1 MSIVIGTNKS
11 SLQAANYL
19 SANQTQLS
27 NTLSALSSGSR
38 LTNPSTDSGGLAVS
52 MQLTAT
58 ANRDSA
64 LINTIANAQSFL
76 QTQNGA
82 LQVAT
87 SIVDRISQ
95 LVTMSR
101 DVTLTSTNIAN
112 YDTEFSQLQSELKT
126 IIGAQYNGISLFATN
141 DTAASMAVLS
151 TNDLSTTNAIAIQK
165 LNLGDTSWGT
175 STYPYNAT
183 NGTSGALGTYTN
195 IHSPAGIGAL
205 ANRDIVYQTPFSSN
219 LVSTLTTAN
228 VSFVYTSS
236 NGVLTLTP
244 TVGTSSNSVSAV
256 TAGGAAGYTSLTSI
270 SASDISNFVNTIA
283 TFSAINGAEQ
293 SRLNFASQLAT
304 NDRTSLESANSSISD
319 TDIAQ
324 ATTAL
329 AKWNV
334 LVQAGTS
341 MLTQANNS
349 AQTVLKLITG

>member
-95 LVTMSR
+95 LVTMSK
-101 DVTLTSTNIAN
+101 DVTLTSTNTSN
-112 YDTEFSQLQSELKT
+112 YNTEFTQLQQELTT
-126 IIGAQYNGISLFATN
+126 IIGAQYNGISLFS
-141 DTAASMAVLS
+141 TAAASPSLTVLS
-151 TNDLSTTNAIAIQK
+151 TNDLSTSNGIGIVQM
-165 LNLGDTSWGT
+165 NLGSTSVGVGSIGVLAST
-175 STYPYNAT
+175 STAT
-183 NGTSGALGTYTN
+183 TGGSGT
-195 IHSPAGIGAL
+195 
-205 ANRDIVYQTPFSSN
+205 TP
-219 LVSTLTTAN
+219 
-228 VSFVYTSS
+228 
-236 NGVLTLTP
+236 GV
-244 TVGTSSNSVSAV
+244 N
-256 TAGGAAGYTSLTSI
+256 GYTSLTSI
-270 SASDISNFVNTIA
+270 TSSEITSFVNTIA
-283 TFSAINGAEQ
+283 TFAATNGAEQ

-304 NDRTSLESANSSISD
+304 NDRTSLEAANSSISD

>member
-27 NTLSALSSGSR
+27 NTLGALSSGSR

-52 MQLTAT
+52 LQLTAT

-95 LVTMSR
+95 LVTMSS
-101 DVTLTSTNIAN
+101 DATLTTTNTAN
-112 YDTEFSQLQSELKT
+112 YNTEFSQLQSELTT
-126 IIGAQYNGISLFATN
+126 IIGAQYNGIDLFKNNTTSSLT
-141 DTAASMAVLS
+141 VLS
-151 TNDLSTTNAIAIQK
+151 TNDLTTGNAISIAQLGLGQTATGVGNIGQLASTSTTN
-165 LNLGDTSWGT
+165 G
-175 STYPYNAT
+175 
-183 NGTSGALGTYTN
+183 
-195 IHSPAGIGAL
+195 
-205 ANRDIVYQTPFSSN
+205 F
-219 LVSTLTTAN
+219 
-228 VSFVYTSS
+228 
-236 NGVLTLTP
+236 
-244 TVGTSSNSVSAV
+244 
-256 TAGGAAGYTSLTSI
+256 TSLTSI
-270 SASDISNFVNTIA
+270 SASQITNFVNTVA
-283 TFSAINGAEQ
+283 TYSAINGSEQ
-293 SRLNFASQLAT
+293 SRLSFASQLAT
-304 NDRTSLESANSSISD
+304 NDRTSLQSANSSISD

-329 AKWNV
+329 AKYNV

>member
-95 LVTMSR
+95 LVTMSK
-101 DVTLTSTNIAN
+101 DVTLTTTNTSN
-112 YDTEFSQLQSELKT
+112 YNTEFSQLQQELTT
-126 IIGAQYNGISLFATN
+126 IIGAQYNGIALFSTATASPSLT
-141 DTAASMAVLS
+141 VLS
-151 TNDLSTTNAIAIQK
+151 TNDLSTSNGIGIVQM
-165 LNLGDTSWGT
+165 NLGNT
-175 STYPYNAT
+175 AT
-183 NGTSGALGTYTN
+183 TGGS
-195 IHSPAGIGAL
+195 I
-205 ANRDIVYQTPFSSN
+205 
-219 LVSTLTTAN
+219 
-228 VSFVYTSS
+228 
-236 NGVLTLTP
+236 GVLA
-244 TVGTSSNSVSAV
+244 SSTGGV
-256 TAGGAAGYTSLTSI
+256 TGYTSLTSI
-270 SASDISNFVNTIA
+270 TSSDITSFVNTIA
-283 TFSAINGAEQ
+283 TFAATNGAEQ

-304 NDRTSLESANSSISD
+304 NDRTSLEAANSSISD

>member
-27 NTLSALSSGSR
+27 NTLSSLSSGSR

-87 SIVDRISQ
+87 SLVDRISQ
-95 LVTMSR
+95 LVTMSK
-101 DVTLTSTNIAN
+101 DVTLTTTNTAN
-112 YDTEFSQLQSELKT
+112 YNTEFSQLQSELTT
-126 IIGAQYNGISLFATN
+126 IIGAQYNGIALFTSATASGSLP
-141 DTAASMAVLS
+141 VLS
-151 TNDLSTTNAIAIQK
+151 TNDLSTSNQISIAQ
-165 LNLGDTSWGT
+165 LNLG
-175 STYPYNAT
+175 A
-183 NGTSGALGTYTN
+183 
-195 IHSPAGIGAL
+195 
-205 ANRDIVYQTPFSSN
+205 
-219 LVSTLTTAN
+219 
-228 VSFVYTSS
+228 
-236 NGVLTLTP
+236 
-244 TVGTSSNSVSAV
+244 
-256 TAGGAAGYTSLTSI
+256 TAGGTGNIGNLAAVSTNNSATAGYTSLTAI
-270 SASDISNFVNTIA
+270 GASDITNFVNTIA
-283 TFSAINGAEQ
+283 TFAATNGAEQ

-304 NDRTSLESANSSISD
+304 NDRTSLQSANSSISD

>member
-95 LVTMSR
+95 LVTMSK
-101 DVTLTSTNIAN
+101 DVTLTTTNTAN
-112 YDTEFSQLQSELKT
+112 YNTEFSQLQSELTT
-126 IIGAQYNGISLFATN
+126 IIGAQYNGIALFTSGTVSGSL
-141 DTAASMAVLS
+141 SVLS
-151 TNDLSTTNAIAIQK
+151 TNDLSTSNAISIAQ
-165 LNLGDTSWGT
+165 LNLG
-175 STYPYNAT
+175 AT
-183 NGTSGALGTYTN
+183 TSGAGNIGSLSSSSTTN
-195 IHSPAGIGAL
+195 
-205 ANRDIVYQTPFSSN
+205 
-219 LVSTLTTAN
+219 
-228 VSFVYTSS
+228 
-236 NGVLTLTP
+236 
-244 TVGTSSNSVSAV
+244 
-256 TAGGAAGYTSLTSI
+256 GYTSLTAI
-270 SASDISNFVNTIA
+270 GASDITSFVNTIA
-283 TFSAINGAEQ
+283 TFAATNGAEQ

-304 NDRTSLESANSSISD
+304 NDRTSLQSANSSISD

>member
-27 NTLSALSSGSR
+27 DTLSALSSGSR

-95 LVTMSR
+95 LVAMSR

-175 STYPYNAT
+175 PTYT
-183 NGTSGALGTYTN
+183 ITSSGITSASPGTYTN

-205 ANRDIVYQTPFSSN
+205 ANRNILYLTPFSSD
-219 LVSTLTTAN
+219 LGSQLTNSA
-228 VSFVYTSS
+228 VSFVYS
-236 NGVLTLTP
+236 NGVLT
-244 TVGTSSNSVSAV
+244 VSSNAGITSSSVSAV

-304 NDRTSLESANSSISD
+304 NDRTSLEAANSSISD

>member
-95 LVTMSR
+95 LVAMSR

-175 STYPYNAT
+175 SNYPYSGT

-205 ANRDIVYQTPFSSN
+205 ANRDIVYLTPFSSN
-219 LVSTLTTAN
+219 LATQTTTS
-228 VSFVYTSS
+228 VSFVYSSS
-236 NGVLTLTP
+236 NGVLTLSPNTA
-244 TVGTSSNSVSAV
+244 SSSSVSAV
-256 TAGGAAGYTSLTSI
+256 TAGGVAGYTSLTSI

-304 NDRTSLESANSSISD
+304 NDRTSLQSANSSISD

>member
-27 NTLSALSSGSR
+27 NTLSSLSSGSR

-87 SIVDRISQ
+87 SLVDRISQ
-95 LVTMSR
+95 LVTMSK
-101 DVTLTSTNIAN
+101 DVTLTTTNTAN
-112 YDTEFSQLQSELKT
+112 YNTEFSQLQSELTT
-126 IIGAQYNGISLFATN
+126 IIGAQYNGIALFTSATASGSLP
-141 DTAASMAVLS
+141 VLS
-151 TNDLSTTNAIAIQK
+151 TNDLSTSNQISIAQ
-165 LNLGDTSWGT
+165 LNLG
-175 STYPYNAT
+175 A
-183 NGTSGALGTYTN
+183 
-195 IHSPAGIGAL
+195 
-205 ANRDIVYQTPFSSN
+205 
-219 LVSTLTTAN
+219 
-228 VSFVYTSS
+228 
-236 NGVLTLTP
+236 
-244 TVGTSSNSVSAV
+244 
-256 TAGGAAGYTSLTSI
+256 TAGGTGNIGNLAAVSTSNTATAGYTSLTAI
-270 SASDISNFVNTIA
+270 GASDITSFVNTIA
-283 TFSAINGAEQ
+283 TFAATNGAEQ

-304 NDRTSLESANSSISD
+304 NDRTSLQSANSSISD

>member
-11 SLQAANYL
+11 SLMAANYL

-27 NTLSALSSGSR
+27 NTLGALSSGSR

-52 MQLTAT
+52 LQLTAT

-95 LVTMSR
+95 LVTMSK
-101 DVTLTSTNIAN
+101 DPTLTSSNTAN
-112 YDTEFSQLQSELKT
+112 YNTEFSQLQSELTT
-126 IIGAQYNGISLFATN
+126 IIGAQYNGIDLFKNNTTSSLT
-141 DTAASMAVLS
+141 VLS
-151 TNDLSTTNAIAIQK
+151 TNDLTTGNAISIAQ
-165 LNLGDTSWGT
+165 LGLGQQ
-175 STYPYNAT
+175 AT
-183 NGTSGALGTYTN
+183 GAGNIGYLALSSG
-195 IHSPAGIGAL
+195 
-205 ANRDIVYQTPFSSN
+205 
-219 LVSTLTTAN
+219 
-228 VSFVYTSS
+228 
-236 NGVLTLTP
+236 
-244 TVGTSSNSVSAV
+244 
-256 TAGGAAGYTSLTSI
+256 GYSSLTSI
-270 SASDISNFVNTIA
+270 TATDISSFVNTVA
-283 TFSAINGAEQ
+283 TYSAVNGAEQ
-293 SRLNFASQLAT
+293 SRLSFASQLAT
-304 NDRTSLESANSSISD
+304 NDRTSLQSANSSISD

-329 AKWNV
+329 AKYNV

>member
-27 NTLSALSSGSR
+27 NTLGALSSGSR

-52 MQLTAT
+52 LQLTAT

-95 LVTMSR
+95 LVTMSK
-101 DVTLTSTNIAN
+101 DPTLTTSNTAN
-112 YDTEFSQLQSELKT
+112 YNTEFSQLQSELST
-126 IIGAQYNGISLFATN
+126 IIGAQYNGISLFS
-141 DTAASMAVLS
+141 TASASGTLTVLS
-151 TNDLSTTNAIAIQK
+151 TNDLSTGNAISINQ
-165 LNLGDTSWGT
+165 LNLG
-175 STYPYNAT
+175 STTGNV
-183 NGTSGALGTYTN
+183 GN
-195 IHSPAGIGAL
+195 IGIL
-205 ANRDIVYQTPFSSN
+205 
-219 LVSTLTTAN
+219 AN
-228 VSFVYTSS
+228 VSTSNTSS
-236 NGVLTLTP
+236 T
-244 TVGTSSNSVSAV
+244 
-256 TAGGAAGYTSLTSI
+256 GYTTLTSI
-270 SASDISNFVNTIA
+270 AATDITNFVNTIA
-283 TFSAINGAEQ
+283 TFSATNGAQQ

-304 NDRTSLESANSSISD
+304 NDRTSLQSANSSISD

>member
-1 MSIVIGTNKS
+1 MSYVIGTNKS

-27 NTLSALSSGSR
+27 NTLGALSSGSR

-52 MQLTAT
+52 LQLTAT

-95 LVTMSR
+95 LVTMSK
-101 DVTLTSTNIAN
+101 DPTLTTSNTAN
-112 YDTEFSQLQSELKT
+112 YNTEFSQLQSELST
-126 IIGAQYNGISLFATN
+126 IIGAQYNGISLFS
-141 DTAASMAVLS
+141 TASASGTLTVLS
-151 TNDLSTTNAIAIQK
+151 TNDLSTGNAISINQ
-165 LNLGDTSWGT
+165 LNLG
-175 STYPYNAT
+175 STTGNV
-183 NGTSGALGTYTN
+183 GN
-195 IHSPAGIGAL
+195 IGIL
-205 ANRDIVYQTPFSSN
+205 
-219 LVSTLTTAN
+219 AN
-228 VSFVYTSS
+228 VSTFNSS
-236 NGVLTLTP
+236 ST
-244 TVGTSSNSVSAV
+244 
-256 TAGGAAGYTSLTSI
+256 GYTTLTSI
-270 SASDISNFVNTIA
+270 AATDITNFVNTIA
-283 TFSAINGAEQ
+283 TFSATNGAQQ

-304 NDRTSLESANSSISD
+304 NDRTSLQSANSSISD

>member
-27 NTLSALSSGSR
+27 NTLSSLSSGSR

-87 SIVDRISQ
+87 SLVDRISQ
-95 LVTMSR
+95 LVTMSK
-101 DVTLTSTNIAN
+101 DVTLTTTNTAN
-112 YDTEFSQLQSELKT
+112 YNTEFSQLQSELTT
-126 IIGAQYNGISLFATN
+126 IIGAQYNGIALFTSATASGSLP
-141 DTAASMAVLS
+141 VLS
-151 TNDLSTTNAIAIQK
+151 TNDLSTSNQISIAQ
-165 LNLGDTSWGT
+165 LNLG
-175 STYPYNAT
+175 A
-183 NGTSGALGTYTN
+183 
-195 IHSPAGIGAL
+195 
-205 ANRDIVYQTPFSSN
+205 
-219 LVSTLTTAN
+219 
-228 VSFVYTSS
+228 
-236 NGVLTLTP
+236 
-244 TVGTSSNSVSAV
+244 
-256 TAGGAAGYTSLTSI
+256 TAGGTGNIGNLAAVSTNNSATAGYTSLTAI
-270 SASDISNFVNTIA
+270 GASDITSFVNTIA
-283 TFSAINGAEQ
+283 TFAATNGAEQ

-304 NDRTSLESANSSISD
+304 NDRTSLQSANSSISD

>member
-27 NTLSALSSGSR
+27 NTLGALSSGSR
-38 LTNPSTDSGGLAVS
+38 LTNPSTDAGGLAVS
-52 MQLTAT
+52 LQLTAT

-95 LVTMSR
+95 LVTMSK
-101 DVTLTSTNIAN
+101 DPTLTTSNTAN
-112 YDTEFSQLQSELKT
+112 YNTEFSQLQSELTT
-126 IIGAQYNGISLFATN
+126 IIGAQYNGISLFSAGT
-141 DTAASMAVLS
+141 TVGTLSVLS
-151 TNDLSTTNAIAIQK
+151 TNDLTTGNAISIVQLGLGQTATGVGNIGQLANSTSTTN
-165 LNLGDTSWGT
+165 
-175 STYPYNAT
+175 
-183 NGTSGALGTYTN
+183 
-195 IHSPAGIGAL
+195 
-205 ANRDIVYQTPFSSN
+205 
-219 LVSTLTTAN
+219 
-228 VSFVYTSS
+228 
-236 NGVLTLTP
+236 
-244 TVGTSSNSVSAV
+244 
-256 TAGGAAGYTSLTSI
+256 GYTSLTSI
-270 SASDISNFVNTIA
+270 GASEITNFVNTIA
-283 TFSAINGAEQ
+283 TFSAVNGAEQ

-304 NDRTSLESANSSISD
+304 NDRTSLQSANSSISD

-349 AQTVLKLITG
+349 AQEVLKLITG

>member
-1 MSIVIGTNKS
+1 MSIVIGTNRS

-95 LVTMSR
+95 LVTMSK
-101 DVTLTSTNIAN
+101 DVTLTSTNTAN
-112 YDTEFSQLQSELKT
+112 YNTEFSQLQSELTT
-126 IIGAQYNGISLFATN
+126 IIGAQYNGIALFTSGTVTGSL
-141 DTAASMAVLS
+141 SVLS
-151 TNDLSTTNAIAIQK
+151 TNDLSTSNAISIVQ
-165 LNLGDTSWGT
+165 LNLG
-175 STYPYNAT
+175 
-183 NGTSGALGTYTN
+183 GTSG
-195 IHSPAGIGAL
+195 GIGNL
-205 ANRDIVYQTPFSSN
+205 AA
-219 LVSTLTTAN
+219 VST
-228 VSFVYTSS
+228 
-236 NGVLTLTP
+236 
-244 TVGTSSNSVSAV
+244 SNSLQ
-256 TAGGAAGYTSLTSI
+256 TGYNSLTAI
-270 SASDISNFVNTIA
+270 GASDITSFVNIIA
-283 TFSAINGAEQ
+283 TYAATNGAEQ
-293 SRLNFASQLAT
+293 SGLNFASQLAT
-304 NDRTSLESANSSISD
+304 NDRTSLQSANSSISD

-329 AKWNV
+329 A
-334 LVQAGTS
+334 
-341 MLTQANNS
+341 
-349 AQTVLKLITG
+349 

>member
-1 MSIVIGTNKS
+1 
-11 SLQAANYL
+11 
-19 SANQTQLS
+19 
-27 NTLSALSSGSR
+27 
-38 LTNPSTDSGGLAVS
+38 

-95 LVTMSR
+95 LVTMSK
-101 DVTLTSTNIAN
+101 DATLTSTNTAN
-112 YDTEFSQLQSELKT
+112 YNTEFSQLQSELTT
-126 IIGAQYNGISLFATN
+126 IIGAQYNGIALFTSTTVSGSL
-141 DTAASMAVLS
+141 SVLS
-151 TNDLSTTNAIAIQK
+151 TNDLSTSNAISIAQ
-165 LNLGDTSWGT
+165 LNLG
-175 STYPYNAT
+175 STAGNV
-183 NGTSGALGTYTN
+183 GN
-195 IHSPAGIGAL
+195 IGVL
-205 ANRDIVYQTPFSSN
+205 AA
-219 LVSTLTTAN
+219 VSTSNTA
-228 VSFVYTSS
+228 ST
-236 NGVLTLTP
+236 
-244 TVGTSSNSVSAV
+244 
-256 TAGGAAGYTSLTSI
+256 GYTSLTAI
-270 SASDISNFVNTIA
+270 GASDITSFVNTIA
-283 TFSAINGAEQ
+283 TFAATNGAEQ

-304 NDRTSLESANSSISD
+304 NDRTSLQSANSSISD

>member
-64 LINTIANAQSFL
+64 LVNTIANAQSFL

-175 STYPYNAT
+175 PTYTFTGPGIS
-183 NGTSGALGTYTN
+183 GTVGTYTN

>member
-1 MSIVIGTNKS
+1 MSIVIGTNRS

-27 NTLSALSSGSR
+27 NTLIALSSGSR

-95 LVTMSR
+95 LVTMSK
-101 DVTLTSTNIAN
+101 DVTLKSTNTAN
-112 YDTEFSQLQSELKT
+112 YNTEFSQLQSELTT
-126 IIGAQYNGISLFATN
+126 IIGAQYNGIALFTSGTVTGSL
-141 DTAASMAVLS
+141 SVLS
-151 TNDLSTTNAIAIQK
+151 TNDLSTSNAISIVQ
-165 LNLGDTSWGT
+165 LNLG
-175 STYPYNAT
+175 
-183 NGTSGALGTYTN
+183 GTSG
-195 IHSPAGIGAL
+195 GIGNL
-205 ANRDIVYQTPFSSN
+205 AA
-219 LVSTLTTAN
+219 VST
-228 VSFVYTSS
+228 
-236 NGVLTLTP
+236 
-244 TVGTSSNSVSAV
+244 SNSLQ
-256 TAGGAAGYTSLTSI
+256 TGYNSLTAI
-270 SASDISNFVNTIA
+270 GASDITSFVNTIA
-283 TFSAINGAEQ
+283 TFAATNGAEQ

-304 NDRTSLESANSSISD
+304 NDRTSLQSANSSISD

>member
-27 NTLSALSSGSR
+27 NTLGALSSGSR

-52 MQLTAT
+52 LQLTAT

-95 LVTMSR
+95 LVTMSK
-101 DVTLTSTNIAN
+101 DPTLTTSNTAN
-112 YDTEFSQLQSELKT
+112 YNTEFSQLQQELGT

-141 DTAASMAVLS
+141 NSTSLSVLS
-151 TNDLSTTNAIAIQK
+151 TNDLSTGNAISLGQLGLGATTADVSIGYLAGGSANSNGAISYVA
-165 LNLGDTSWGT
+165 G
-175 STYPYNAT
+175 
-183 NGTSGALGTYTN
+183 GTYSSLTN
-195 IHSPAGIGAL
+195 ISA
-205 ANRDIVYQTPFSSN
+205 
-219 LVSTLTTAN
+219 TAI
-228 VSFVYTSS
+228 TS
-236 NGVLTLTP
+236 
-244 TVGTSSNSVSAV
+244 
-256 TAGGAAGYTSLTSI
+256 
-270 SASDISNFVNTIA
+270 FVNTIA
-283 TFSAINGAEQ
+283 TFSATNGAEQ
-293 SRLNFASQLAT
+293 SRLSFASQLAT
-304 NDRTSLESANSSISD
+304 NDRTSLQSANSSISD

-329 AKWNV
+329 AKYNV

>member
-1 MSIVIGTNKS
+1 MSIVIGTNRS

-95 LVTMSR
+95 LVTMSK
-101 DVTLTSTNIAN
+101 DVTLTSTNTAN
-112 YDTEFSQLQSELKT
+112 YNTEFSQLQSELTT
-126 IIGAQYNGISLFATN
+126 IIGAQYNGIALFTSGTVTGSL
-141 DTAASMAVLS
+141 SVLS
-151 TNDLSTTNAIAIQK
+151 TNDLSTSNAISIAQ
-165 LNLGDTSWGT
+165 LNLG
-175 STYPYNAT
+175 STM
-183 NGTSGALGTYTN
+183 S
-195 IHSPAGIGAL
+195 GIGNL
-205 ANRDIVYQTPFSSN
+205 AA
-219 LVSTLTTAN
+219 VST
-228 VSFVYTSS
+228 
-236 NGVLTLTP
+236 
-244 TVGTSSNSVSAV
+244 SNS
-256 TAGGAAGYTSLTSI
+256 AATGYNSLTAI
-270 SASDISNFVNTIA
+270 GASDITSFVNTIA
-283 TFSAINGAEQ
+283 TYAATNGAEQ

-304 NDRTSLESANSSISD
+304 NDRTSLQSANSSISD

>member
-1 MSIVIGTNKS
+1 MSIVIGTNRS

-95 LVTMSR
+95 LVTMSK
-101 DVTLTSTNIAN
+101 DVTLTSTNTAN
-112 YDTEFSQLQSELKT
+112 YNTEFSQLQSELTT
-126 IIGAQYNGISLFATN
+126 IIGAQYNGIALFTSGTVTGSL
-141 DTAASMAVLS
+141 SVLS
-151 TNDLSTTNAIAIQK
+151 TNDLSTSNAISIQQ
-165 LNLGDTSWGT
+165 LNLG
-175 STYPYNAT
+175 
-183 NGTSGALGTYTN
+183 GTSG
-195 IHSPAGIGAL
+195 GIGNL
-205 ANRDIVYQTPFSSN
+205 AA
-219 LVSTLTTAN
+219 VSTSNSLTT
-228 VSFVYTSS
+228 
-236 NGVLTLTP
+236 
-244 TVGTSSNSVSAV
+244 
-256 TAGGAAGYTSLTSI
+256 GYNSLTAI
-270 SASDISNFVNTIA
+270 GASDITSFVNTIA
-283 TFSAINGAEQ
+283 TYAATNGAEQ

-304 NDRTSLESANSSISD
+304 NDRTSLQSANSSISD

>member
-95 LVTMSR
+95 LVTMSK
-101 DVTLTSTNIAN
+101 DVTLTSTNTSN
-112 YDTEFSQLQSELKT
+112 YNTEFSQLQSELAT
-126 IIGAQYNGISLFATN
+126 IIGAQYNGISLFTTSTSAPSAPFT
-141 DTAASMAVLS
+141 SLSVLS
-151 TNDLSTTNAIAIQK
+151 TNDLSTSNAISIAQ
-165 LNLGDTSWGT
+165 LSLGSISTSGGIGYLAGGT
-175 STYPYNAT
+175 NSTT
-183 NGTSGALGTYTN
+183 NGITFTPGGT
-195 IHSPAGIGAL
+195 
-205 ANRDIVYQTPFSSN
+205 
-219 LVSTLTTAN
+219 
-228 VSFVYTSS
+228 
-236 NGVLTLTP
+236 
-244 TVGTSSNSVSAV
+244 
-256 TAGGAAGYTSLTSI
+256 YTSLTSI
-270 SASDISNFVNTIA
+270 TSSDITSFVNTIA
-283 TFSAINGAEQ
+283 TFAATNGAEQ

-304 NDRTSLESANSSISD
+304 NDRTSLEAANSSISD

>member
-95 LVTMSR
+95 LVTMSK
-101 DVTLTSTNIAN
+101 DVTLTSTNTAN
-112 YDTEFSQLQSELKT
+112 YNTEFSQLQSELTT
-126 IIGAQYNGISLFATN
+126 IIGAQYNGIALFTSGTVTGSL
-141 DTAASMAVLS
+141 SVLS
-151 TNDLSTTNAIAIQK
+151 TNDLSTSNAISIVQ
-165 LNLGDTSWGT
+165 LNLGGT
-175 STYPYNAT
+175 SN
-183 NGTSGALGTYTN
+183 
-195 IHSPAGIGAL
+195 GIGNL
-205 ANRDIVYQTPFSSN
+205 AA
-219 LVSTLTTAN
+219 VST
-228 VSFVYTSS
+228 
-236 NGVLTLTP
+236 
-244 TVGTSSNSVSAV
+244 SNSS
-256 TAGGAAGYTSLTSI
+256 TTGYNSLTAI
-270 SASDISNFVNTIA
+270 GASDITSFVNTIA
-283 TFSAINGAEQ
+283 TYAATNGAEQ

-304 NDRTSLESANSSISD
+304 NDRTSLQSANSSISD

>member
-11 SLQAANYL
+11 SLLAANYL

-27 NTLSALSSGSR
+27 NTLSSLSSGSR

-64 LINTIANAQSFL
+64 IINTIANAQSFL

-87 SIVDRISQ
+87 SLVDRISQ
-95 LVTMSR
+95 LVTMSK
-101 DVTLTSTNIAN
+101 DVTLTTTNTSN
-112 YDTEFSQLQSELKT
+112 YNTEFSQLQSELTT
-126 IIGAQYNGISLFATN
+126 IIGAQYNGIALFTSATASGSLP
-141 DTAASMAVLS
+141 VLS
-151 TNDLSTTNAIAIQK
+151 TNDLSTSNQISIAQ
-165 LNLGDTSWGT
+165 LNLG
-175 STYPYNAT
+175 A
-183 NGTSGALGTYTN
+183 
-195 IHSPAGIGAL
+195 
-205 ANRDIVYQTPFSSN
+205 
-219 LVSTLTTAN
+219 
-228 VSFVYTSS
+228 
-236 NGVLTLTP
+236 
-244 TVGTSSNSVSAV
+244 
-256 TAGGAAGYTSLTSI
+256 TAGGTGNIGNLAAVSTNNSATAGYTSLTAI
-270 SASDISNFVNTIA
+270 GASDITSFVNTIA
-283 TFSAINGAEQ
+283 TFAATNGAEQ

-304 NDRTSLESANSSISD
+304 NDRTSLQSANSSISD

>member
-27 NTLSALSSGSR
+27 NTLGALSSGSR

-52 MQLTAT
+52 LQLTAT

-95 LVTMSR
+95 LVTMSN
-101 DVTLTSTNIAN
+101 DQTLTTTNTAN
-112 YDTEFSQLQSELKT
+112 YNTEFSQLQQELKT
-126 IIGAQYNGISLFATN
+126 IIGAQYNGIALFKSDTTSSLT
-141 DTAASMAVLS
+141 VLS
-151 TNDLSTTNAIAIQK
+151 TNDLTTGNAISIAQ
-165 LNLGDTSWGT
+165 LGLGQT
-175 STYPYNAT
+175 AT
-183 NGTSGALGTYTN
+183 GGGN
-195 IHSPAGIGAL
+195 IGAL
-205 ANRDIVYQTPFSSN
+205 AASS
-219 LVSTLTTAN
+219 S
-228 VSFVYTSS
+228 Y
-236 NGVLTLTP
+236 G
-244 TVGTSSNSVSAV
+244 
-256 TAGGAAGYTSLTSI
+256 SLTSI
-270 SASDISNFVNTIA
+270 SATDITSFVNTVA

-293 SRLNFASQLAT
+293 SRLSFASQLAT
-304 NDRTSLESANSSISD
+304 NDRTSLQSANSSISD

-329 AKWNV
+329 AKYNV

>member
-11 SLQAANYL
+11 SLLAANYL

-27 NTLSALSSGSR
+27 NTLSSLSSGSR

-95 LVTMSR
+95 LVTMSK
-101 DVTLTSTNIAN
+101 DVTLTSTNTAN
-112 YDTEFSQLQSELKT
+112 YNTEFSQLQSELTT
-126 IIGAQYNGISLFATN
+126 IIGAQYNGIALFTSGTVTGSL
-141 DTAASMAVLS
+141 SVLS
-151 TNDLSTTNAIAIQK
+151 TNDLSTSNAISIVQ
-165 LNLGDTSWGT
+165 LNLG
-175 STYPYNAT
+175 
-183 NGTSGALGTYTN
+183 
-195 IHSPAGIGAL
+195 
-205 ANRDIVYQTPFSSN
+205 
-219 LVSTLTTAN
+219 
-228 VSFVYTSS
+228 
-236 NGVLTLTP
+236 
-244 TVGTSSNSVSAV
+244 GTSSGIGNLAAVSTSNSIQ
-256 TAGGAAGYTSLTSI
+256 TGYNSLTAI
-270 SASDISNFVNTIA
+270 GASDITSFVNIIA
-283 TFSAINGAEQ
+283 TYAATNGAEQ

-304 NDRTSLESANSSISD
+304 NDRTSLQSANSSISD

>member
-95 LVTMSR
+95 LVAMSR

-175 STYPYNAT
+175 PTYPITAT
-183 NGTSGALGTYTN
+183 SAAAGTYINT
-195 IHSPAGIGAL
+195 HSPAGIGAL
-205 ANRDIVYQTPFSSN
+205 ANRDITYLTPFSVN
-219 LVSTLTTAN
+219 QAATNTNAA
-228 VSFVYTSS
+228 VSFSYS
-236 NGVLTLTP
+236 NGVLTVSNT
-244 TVGTSSNSVSAV
+244 TGISSAAV
-256 TAGGAAGYTSLTSI
+256 TAVTSGGVAGYTSLTSI

-304 NDRTSLESANSSISD
+304 NDRTSLQSANSSISD

>member
-19 SANQTQLS
+19 SANQAQLS
-27 NTLSALSSGSR
+27 NTLGALSSGSR
-38 LTNPSTDSGGLAVS
+38 LTNPSTDAGGLAVS
-52 MQLTAT
+52 LQLTAT

-95 LVTMSR
+95 LVTMSK
-101 DVTLTSTNIAN
+101 DPTLTTSNTAN
-112 YDTEFSQLQSELKT
+112 YNTEFSQLQSELTT
-126 IIGAQYNGISLFATN
+126 IIGAQYNGIALFTTASTATN
-141 DTAASMAVLS
+141 LSVLS
-151 TNDLSTTNAIAIQK
+151 TNDLLSSNAISLQQMT
-165 LNLGDTSWGT
+165 LGSTATTGGSIGVLASTSV
-175 STYPYNAT
+175 A
-183 NGTSGALGTYTN
+183 TSGAAT
-195 IHSPAGIGAL
+195 
-205 ANRDIVYQTPFSSN
+205 
-219 LVSTLTTAN
+219 
-228 VSFVYTSS
+228 
-236 NGVLTLTP
+236 
-244 TVGTSSNSVSAV
+244 
-256 TAGGAAGYTSLTSI
+256 GYSSLTSI
-270 SASDISNFVNTIA
+270 TATEITNFVNTIA
-283 TFSAINGAEQ
+283 TFSATNGAEQ

-349 AQTVLKLITG
+349 AQEVLKLITG

>member
-27 NTLSALSSGSR
+27 NTLGALSSGSR

-52 MQLTAT
+52 LQLTAT

-95 LVTMSR
+95 LVTMSK
-101 DVTLTSTNIAN
+101 DPTLTTSNTAN
-112 YDTEFSQLQSELKT
+112 YNTEFSQLQQELIT
-126 IIGAQYNGISLFATN
+126 IIGAQYNGISLFASNSSTSL
-141 DTAASMAVLS
+141 TVLS
-151 TNDLSTTNAIAIQK
+151 TNDLSTGNAIS
-165 LNLGDTSWGT
+165 LGQLGLGATS
-175 STYPYNAT
+175 
-183 NGTSGALGTYTN
+183 
-195 IHSPAGIGAL
+195 
-205 ANRDIVYQTPFSSN
+205 
-219 LVSTLTTAN
+219 AN
-228 VSFVYTSS
+228 VSIGYLAGGTADS
-236 NGVLTLTP
+236 NGAI
-244 TVGTSSNSVSAV
+244 SYA
-256 TAGGAAGYTSLTSI
+256 AGGNYTSLTSI
-270 SASDISNFVNTIA
+270 SATAITSFVNTIA
-283 TFSAINGAEQ
+283 TFSATNGAQQ

-304 NDRTSLESANSSISD
+304 NDRTSLQSANSSISD

>member
-1 MSIVIGTNKS
+1 MSIVIGTNRS

-27 NTLSALSSGSR
+27 NTLSSLSSGSR

-95 LVTMSR
+95 LVTMSK
-101 DVTLTSTNIAN
+101 DVTLTSTNTAN
-112 YDTEFSQLQSELKT
+112 YNTEFSQLQSELTT
-126 IIGAQYNGISLFATN
+126 IIGAQYNGIALFTSGTVTGSL
-141 DTAASMAVLS
+141 SVLS
-151 TNDLSTTNAIAIQK
+151 TNDLSTNNAISIQQ
-165 LNLGDTSWGT
+165 LNLG
-175 STYPYNAT
+175 
-183 NGTSGALGTYTN
+183 GTSG
-195 IHSPAGIGAL
+195 GIGNL
-205 ANRDIVYQTPFSSN
+205 AA
-219 LVSTLTTAN
+219 VST
-228 VSFVYTSS
+228 
-236 NGVLTLTP
+236 
-244 TVGTSSNSVSAV
+244 SNSLQ
-256 TAGGAAGYTSLTSI
+256 TGYNSLTAI
-270 SASDISNFVNTIA
+270 GASDITSFVNTIA
-283 TFSAINGAEQ
+283 TYAATNGAEQ

-304 NDRTSLESANSSISD
+304 NDRTSLQSANSSISD

>member
-64 LINTIANAQSFL
+64 IINTIANAQSFL

-87 SIVDRISQ
+87 SLVDRISQ
-95 LVTMSR
+95 LVTMSK
-101 DVTLTSTNIAN
+101 DVTLTTTNTSN
-112 YDTEFSQLQSELKT
+112 YNTEFSQLQQELTT
-126 IIGAQYNGISLFATN
+126 IIGAQYNGISLFTTAT
-141 DTAASMAVLS
+141 ASGSLPVLS
-151 TNDLSTTNAIAIQK
+151 TNDLSTSNQISIAQ
-165 LNLGDTSWGT
+165 LNLG
-175 STYPYNAT
+175 A
-183 NGTSGALGTYTN
+183 
-195 IHSPAGIGAL
+195 
-205 ANRDIVYQTPFSSN
+205 
-219 LVSTLTTAN
+219 
-228 VSFVYTSS
+228 
-236 NGVLTLTP
+236 
-244 TVGTSSNSVSAV
+244 
-256 TAGGAAGYTSLTSI
+256 TAGGTGNIGNLAAVSTNNSATAGYTSLTAI
-270 SASDISNFVNTIA
+270 GASDITSFVNTIA
-283 TFSAINGAEQ
+283 TFAATNGAEQ

-304 NDRTSLESANSSISD
+304 NDRTSLQSANSSISD

-349 AQTVLKLITG
+349 AQTVLKFITG

>member
-27 NTLSALSSGSR
+27 NTLSSLSSGSR
-38 LTNPSTDSGGLAVS
+38 LTNPSTDAGGLAVS
-52 MQLTAT
+52 LQLTAT

-95 LVTMSR
+95 LVTMSNDR
-101 DVTLTSTNIAN
+101 TLTTSNTAN
-112 YDTEFSQLQSELKT
+112 YDTEFRQLQQELGT
-126 IIGAQYNGISLFATN
+126 IIGAQYNGISLFSGNT
-141 DTAASMAVLS
+141 TSSLTVLS
-151 TNDLSTTNAIAIQK
+151 TNDLTTGNAISLAQ
-165 LNLGDTSWGT
+165 LSLGATTAGISIGYLAGGT
-175 STYPYNAT
+175 ADT
-183 NGTSGALGTYTN
+183 NGAITFAPGNNYASLTN
-195 IHSPAGIGAL
+195 ISA
-205 ANRDIVYQTPFSSN
+205 
-219 LVSTLTTAN
+219 TAI
-228 VSFVYTSS
+228 T
-236 NGVLTLTP
+236 
-244 TVGTSSNSVSAV
+244 
-256 TAGGAAGYTSLTSI
+256 
-270 SASDISNFVNTIA
+270 NFVNTIA
-283 TFSAINGAEQ
+283 TFSATNGAEQ

-304 NDRTSLESANSSISD
+304 NDRTSLQSANSSISD

-349 AQTVLKLITG
+349 AQEVLKLITG

>member
-27 NTLSALSSGSR
+27 NTLGALSSGSR

-52 MQLTAT
+52 LQLTAT

-95 LVTMSR
+95 LVTMSK
-101 DVTLTSTNIAN
+101 DPTLTSSNTAN
-112 YDTEFSQLQSELKT
+112 YNTEFSQLQSELTT
-126 IIGAQYNGISLFATN
+126 IIGAQYNGISLFS
-141 DTAASMAVLS
+141 AASTSGTLSVLS
-151 TNDLSTTNAIAIQK
+151 TNDLSSNNAISINQ
-165 LNLGDTSWGT
+165 LNLG
-175 STYPYNAT
+175 STTGNV
-183 NGTSGALGTYTN
+183 GN
-195 IHSPAGIGAL
+195 IGVL
-205 ANRDIVYQTPFSSN
+205 
-219 LVSTLTTAN
+219 AN
-228 VSFVYTSS
+228 VST
-236 NGVLTLTP
+236 
-244 TVGTSSNSVSAV
+244 SNSN
-256 TAGGAAGYTSLTSI
+256 TTGYTTLTSI
-270 SASDISNFVNTIA
+270 GASDINNFVNTIA
-283 TFSAINGAEQ
+283 TFSATNGAQQ

-304 NDRTSLESANSSISD
+304 NDRTSLQSANSSISD

>member
-1 MSIVIGTNKS
+1 MSIVIGTNRS

-95 LVTMSR
+95 LVTMSK
-101 DVTLTSTNIAN
+101 DVTLTSTNTAN
-112 YDTEFSQLQSELKT
+112 YNTEFSQLQSELTT
-126 IIGAQYNGISLFATN
+126 IIGAQYNGIALFTSTTVSGSL
-141 DTAASMAVLS
+141 SVLS
-151 TNDLSTTNAIAIQK
+151 TNDLSTSNAISIAQ
-165 LNLGDTSWGT
+165 LNLG
-175 STYPYNAT
+175 STAGNV
-183 NGTSGALGTYTN
+183 GN
-195 IHSPAGIGAL
+195 IGVL
-205 ANRDIVYQTPFSSN
+205 AA
-219 LVSTLTTAN
+219 VSTSNTA
-228 VSFVYTSS
+228 ST
-236 NGVLTLTP
+236 
-244 TVGTSSNSVSAV
+244 
-256 TAGGAAGYTSLTSI
+256 GYTSLTAI
-270 SASDISNFVNTIA
+270 GASDITSFVNTIA
-283 TFSAINGAEQ
+283 TYAATNGAEQ

-304 NDRTSLESANSSISD
+304 NDRTSLQSANSSISD

>member
-11 SLQAANYL
+11 SLLAANYL

-95 LVTMSR
+95 LVTMSK
-101 DVTLTSTNIAN
+101 DVTLTTTNTSN
-112 YDTEFSQLQSELKT
+112 YNTEFSQLQQELTT
-126 IIGAQYNGISLFATN
+126 IIGAQYNGISLFS
-141 DTAASMAVLS
+141 TAAASPSLTVLS
-151 TNDLSTTNAIAIQK
+151 TNDLLTSNGIGIVQMNLGATASGAGNIGSLSSSSTTN
-165 LNLGDTSWGT
+165 
-175 STYPYNAT
+175 
-183 NGTSGALGTYTN
+183 
-195 IHSPAGIGAL
+195 
-205 ANRDIVYQTPFSSN
+205 
-219 LVSTLTTAN
+219 
-228 VSFVYTSS
+228 
-236 NGVLTLTP
+236 
-244 TVGTSSNSVSAV
+244 
-256 TAGGAAGYTSLTSI
+256 GYTSLTSI
-270 SASDISNFVNTIA
+270 TSSDITSFVNTIA
-283 TFSAINGAEQ
+283 TFAATNGAEQ

-304 NDRTSLESANSSISD
+304 NDRTSLQSANSSISD

>member
-11 SLQAANYL
+11 SLLAANYL

-27 NTLSALSSGSR
+27 NTLSSLSSGSR

-95 LVTMSR
+95 LVTMSK
-101 DVTLTSTNIAN
+101 DVTLTSTNTAN
-112 YDTEFSQLQSELKT
+112 YNTEFSQLQSELTT
-126 IIGAQYNGISLFATN
+126 IIGAQYNGIALFSTATASPSLT
-141 DTAASMAVLS
+141 VLS
-151 TNDLSTTNAIAIQK
+151 TNDLSTNNAISIAQ
-165 LNLGDTSWGT
+165 LNLG
-175 STYPYNAT
+175 STAGNV
-183 NGTSGALGTYTN
+183 GN
-195 IHSPAGIGAL
+195 IGVL
-205 ANRDIVYQTPFSSN
+205 AA
-219 LVSTLTTAN
+219 VST
-228 VSFVYTSS
+228 S
-236 NGVLTLTP
+236 NNAST
-244 TVGTSSNSVSAV
+244 
-256 TAGGAAGYTSLTSI
+256 GYTSLTAI
-270 SASDISNFVNTIA
+270 GASDITRFVNTIA
-283 TFSAINGAEQ
+283 TFAATNGAEQ

-304 NDRTSLESANSSISD
+304 NDRTSLQSANSSISD

>member
-95 LVTMSR
+95 LVTMSK
-101 DVTLTSTNIAN
+101 DVTLTTTNTAN
-112 YDTEFSQLQSELKT
+112 YNTEFSQLQSELTT
-126 IIGAQYNGISLFATN
+126 IIGAQYNGIALFTSGTLSGSL
-141 DTAASMAVLS
+141 SVLS
-151 TNDLSTTNAIAIQK
+151 TNDLSTSNAISIAQ
-165 LNLGDTSWGT
+165 LNLG
-175 STYPYNAT
+175 AT
-183 NGTSGALGTYTN
+183 TSGAGNIGSLSSSSTTN
-195 IHSPAGIGAL
+195 
-205 ANRDIVYQTPFSSN
+205 
-219 LVSTLTTAN
+219 
-228 VSFVYTSS
+228 
-236 NGVLTLTP
+236 
-244 TVGTSSNSVSAV
+244 
-256 TAGGAAGYTSLTSI
+256 GYTSLTAI
-270 SASDISNFVNTIA
+270 GASDITSFVNTIA
-283 TFSAINGAEQ
+283 TFAATNGAEQ

-304 NDRTSLESANSSISD
+304 NDRTSLQSANSSISD

>member
-95 LVTMSR
+95 LVTMSK
-101 DVTLTSTNIAN
+101 DVTLTTTNTSN
-112 YDTEFSQLQSELKT
+112 YNTEFSQLQQELTT
-126 IIGAQYNGISLFATN
+126 IIGAQYNGISLFTN
-141 DTAASMAVLS
+141 TTASGSLSVLS
-151 TNDLSTTNAIAIQK
+151 TNDLSTGNAISIVQM
-165 LNLGDTSWGT
+165 NLG
-175 STYPYNAT
+175 ST
-183 NGTSGALGTYTN
+183 
-195 IHSPAGIGAL
+195 
-205 ANRDIVYQTPFSSN
+205 
-219 LVSTLTTAN
+219 TTG
-228 VSFVYTSS
+228 VGSI
-236 NGVLTLTP
+236 GVLASS
-244 TVGTSSNSVSAV
+244 TVASSGGV
-256 TAGGAAGYTSLTSI
+256 TGYSSLTSI
-270 SASDISNFVNTIA
+270 TSSEITSFVNTIA
-283 TFSAINGAEQ
+283 TFAATNGAEQ

-304 NDRTSLESANSSISD
+304 NDRTSLQSANSSISD

>member
-27 NTLSALSSGSR
+27 NTLSSLSSGSR

-64 LINTIANAQSFL
+64 IINTIANAQSFL

-87 SIVDRISQ
+87 SLVDRISQ
-95 LVTMSR
+95 LVTMSK
-101 DVTLTSTNIAN
+101 DVTLTTTNTAN
-112 YDTEFSQLQSELKT
+112 YNTEFSQLQSELTT
-126 IIGAQYNGISLFATN
+126 IIGAQYNGIALFTSATASGSLP
-141 DTAASMAVLS
+141 VLS
-151 TNDLSTTNAIAIQK
+151 TNDLSTSNQISIAQ
-165 LNLGDTSWGT
+165 LNLG
-175 STYPYNAT
+175 A
-183 NGTSGALGTYTN
+183 
-195 IHSPAGIGAL
+195 
-205 ANRDIVYQTPFSSN
+205 
-219 LVSTLTTAN
+219 
-228 VSFVYTSS
+228 
-236 NGVLTLTP
+236 
-244 TVGTSSNSVSAV
+244 
-256 TAGGAAGYTSLTSI
+256 TAGGTGNIGNLAAVSTNNSATAGYTSLTAI
-270 SASDISNFVNTIA
+270 GASDITSFVNTIA
-283 TFSAINGAEQ
+283 TFAATNGAEQ

-304 NDRTSLESANSSISD
+304 NDRTSLEAANSSISD